1 MTSPVFRFAP
11 SPNGYLHLG
20 HAFSALFTFAAARLA
35 GGRFLLRIED
45 IDAAR
50 CPQVLV
56 DAMLEDL
63 AWLGLTWETP
73 VRLQSAH
80 MADYAARLAQL
91 QAMDLTYPCFCSR
104 QDIRRA
110 IPARRDPDGAPVY
123 PGTCRQL
130 SADQRVQRM
139 AQGEPHAIRLDL
151 QRALAQ
157 PATAGLQFCEQGA
170 GPGAETGRL
179 AARPELWGDVI
190 VARKDIATS
199 YHLAVVS
206 DDALQGITH
215 VTRGQDLFYATH
227 VHRLLQALLGL
238 AAPVYRHHRLI
249 GDGTG
254 RKLAKSAGDSS
265 LRSLRAAGVSAAD
278 ICRQLGFEW

>member
-20 HAFSALFTFAAARLA
+20 HAFSALFTFAAARQA
-35 GGRFLLRIED
+35 GGRFLVRIED

-50 CPQVLV
+50 CPQTLV
-56 DAMLEDL
+56 EAMLEDL
-63 AWLGLTWETP
+63 AWLGLSWETP
-73 VRLQSAH
+73 VRRQSEH
-80 MADYAARLAQL
+80 RGDYAGKLARLA
-91 QAMDLTYPCFCSR
+91 AMGLTYPCFCSR
-104 QDIRRA
+104 HDIQQA
-110 IPARRDPDGAPVY
+110 NPARRDPDGAPVY

-130 SADQRVQRM
+130 SADQRARRM
-139 AQGEPHAIRLDL
+139 AQGEPHGVRLDL

-157 PATAGLQFCEQGA
+157 PAAAGLQFCEQGA
-170 GPGAETGRL
+170 GPGGETGRL

-190 VARKDIATS
+190 LARKDIATS

-227 VHRLLQALLGL
+227 IHRLLQALLGL
-238 AAPVYRHHRLI
+238 PQPVYRHHRLI
-249 GDGTG
+249 GDDTG
-254 RKLAKSAGDSS
+254 RKLAKSAGDRS
-265 LRSLRAAGVSAAD
+265 LRSLRAAGISAAA
-278 ICRQLGFEW
+278 IRGHLGFEA